1 MKRFLSMMLA
11 SVMILSLVACGAK
24 EEEKAETKTEAP
36 VEPAVEPVTIRFAT
50 NKSDGE
56 VMCDG
61 YRAFEEYVE
70 KESGGSIQV
79 DIYYNSTLYTDTDM
93 IMAMS
98 TGNCEMGIAGS
109 DKAGV
114 YIPSINCLSMGY
126 LFTSAD
132 HLMKVVNG
140 DIGKHFS
147 DLLVDAIGVR
157 YAGGYYNGS
166 RTVNLRMDK
175 EITCAA
181 DLNGVQLRMP
191 SSEAYVNLGKAMGSS
206 PIAMALG
213 EVYTALQNGTIDGQ
227 DNPLPTILTE
237 KYYEVTKSITMTG
250 HIMGDNSVYIAD
262 AFYQAL
268 SDEQKKIVDDGV
280 MMMCEMVTDIVLD
293 QESTAIAELEGY
305 GITVYQPDMTKMRE
319 EVISWYYD
327 NPEVMSEWDL
337 DILDQIMAL
346 G

>member
-1 MKRFLSMMLA
+1 MLA
-11 SVMILSLVACGAK
+11 GAK

-36 VEPAVEPVTIRFAT
+36 AEPAVEPVTIRFAT

-147 DLLVDAIGVR
+147 DLLVV
-157 YAGGYYNGS
+157 
-166 RTVNLRMDK
+166 
-175 EITCAA
+175 
-181 DLNGVQLRMP
+181 
-191 SSEAYVNLGKAMGSS
+191 
-206 PIAMALG
+206 
-213 EVYTALQNGTIDGQ
+213 
-227 DNPLPTILTE
+227 
-237 KYYEVTKSITMTG
+237 
-250 HIMGDNSVYIAD
+250 
-262 AFYQAL
+262 
-268 SDEQKKIVDDGV
+268 
-280 MMMCEMVTDIVLD
+280 
-293 QESTAIAELEGY
+293 AIAFVMPVVLQWFSY
-305 GITVYQPDMTKMRE
+305 GSICVWTRKSLVLR
-319 EVISWYYD
+319 S
-327 NPEVMSEWDL
+327 
-337 DILDQIMAL
+337 
-346 G
+346 